1 MVLYIVG
8 LGMWDEKDVTVSGL
22 EAIRKSERVILE
34 MYTSVLLCDSSRLE
48 KFYGKEIEVA
58 DRETVE
64 QGIEPILRDAAE
76 RDVSFLVVGD
86 PFGATTHTDLVLR
99 AAQLGV
105 PTVVI
110 HNASIM
116 NAIGCCGLQLYRFG
130 QTVSMV
136 FFTDDWKPESFYE
149 RIEENL
155 NMGLHTLC
163 LVDIKV
169 KEQTIQNMMLGNKV
183 FEPPRFMTVN
193 TCIEQMLEV
202 EKKLRRN
209 VCAKDSICVGLA
221 RVGSE
226 EQHIAC
232 GTMEELAVHDFGEPL
247 HSVVIP
253 ARSLHELE
261 IEFLRQYTLPG
272 SAALASFKAADS

>member
-1 MVLYIVG
+1 MVLYIIG
-8 LGMWDEKDVTVSGL
+8 LGMWDERDITVRGL
-22 EAIRKSERVILE
+22 EAIRRSDRVILE

-48 KFYGKEIEVA
+48 KFYGKAIEIA

-64 QGIEPILRDAAE
+64 QGIEPILKDAAE
-76 RDVSFLVVGD
+76 RDISFLVVGD

-99 AAQLGV
+99 ASQLSI

-116 NAIGCCGLQLYRFG
+116 NAVGCCGLQLYRFG

-136 FFTDDWKPESFYE
+136 FFTDDWRPDSFYE
-149 RIEENL
+149 RIEENIK
-155 NMGLHTLC
+155 MGLHTLC

-169 KEQTIQNMMLGNKV
+169 KEQTIENMMRGNKI
-183 FEPPRFMTVN
+183 FEPPRFMSVN
-193 TCIEQMLEV
+193 MCIQQMLEV
-202 EKKLRRN
+202 EEKLNRG

-221 RVGSE
+221 RIGSE
-226 EQHIAC
+226 EQYIAC
-232 GTMEELAVHDFGEPL
+232 GTMEELSQHDFGEPL

-261 IEFLRQYTLPG
+261 KDFLRQFTLRG
-272 SAALASFKAADS
+272 SSVLANVLDV